1 MKTELT
7 IEVEPDFLV
16 DLATDIY
23 TLVEHEVT
31 VSVTATWRMAQR
43 AKFDNW
49 GQVSHEEWPELV
61 DYTVD
66 EVFVDGKAVALQ
78 SLHQDIQDT
87 ITNSNGMF
95 KAIERRGAK

>member
-1 MKTELT
+1 VTTELT

-16 DLATDIY
+16 AWSTDIY

-31 VSVTATWRMAQR
+31 VAVTAKWRMAQR

-66 EVFVDGKAVALQ
+66 TVFVDGAEVELT

-87 ITNSNGMF
+87 ITNSHGLF
-95 KAIERRGAK
+95 EAIARRGAK

>member
-1 MKTELT
+1 VKTKLT

-16 DLATDIY
+16 DWATDIY

-31 VSVTATWRMAQR
+31 VAVTATWRMAQR

-78 SLHQDIQDT
+78 SLRWDIQDT

>member
-16 DLATDIY
+16 AWATDIY

-31 VSVTATWRMAQR
+31 VAVTATWRMAQR
-43 AKFDNW
+43 ARFDNW

-66 EVFVDGKAVALQ
+66 EVFVDGRAVALQ
-78 SLHQDIQDT
+78 SLHQDIQET
-87 ITNSNGMF
+87 ITNSNGLF
-95 KAIERRGAK
+95 KAIERRGSR

>member
-16 DLATDIY
+16 DWATDID
-23 TLVEHEVT
+23 TLIEHDVQ
-31 VSVTATWRMAQR
+31 VAVIATWRMSQR
-43 AKFDNW
+43 AKFDQW

-66 EVFVDGKAVALQ
+66 EVFVGGKAVALQ

-87 ITNSNGMF
+87 ITNSSGMF

>member
-16 DLATDIY
+16 DWATDIY

-31 VSVTATWRMAQR
+31 VAVTATWRMAQR

-66 EVFVDGKAVALQ
+66 QVFVDGKAVALQ
-78 SLHQDIQDT
+78 SLRWDIQDT
-87 ITNSNGMF
+87 ITNSNGLF
-95 KAIERRGAK
+95 KAIERRGSR

>member
-1 MKTELT
+1 MTTELT
-7 IEVEPDFLV
+7 IDVEPDFLV
-16 DLATDIY
+16 PDATDIY

-31 VSVTATWRMAQR
+31 VAVTATWRMAQR
-43 AKFDNW
+43 ARFDNW

-66 EVFVDGKAVALQ
+66 TVFVDGEEVELT

-87 ITNSNGMF
+87 ITNSLGLFN
-95 KAIERRGAK
+95 AIERRGAR

>member
-1 MKTELT
+1 MITELL
-7 IEVEPDFLV
+7 IDVEPDFLV
-16 DLATDIY
+16 AWATDIY

-31 VSVTATWRMAQR
+31 VAVTAKWRMAQR

-66 EVFVDGKAVALQ
+66 KVFVDGAEVELT
-78 SLHQDIQDT
+78 SLHQDIQET
-87 ITNSNGMF
+87 ITNSHGLFN
-95 KAIERRGAK
+95 AIERKGAR

>member
-16 DLATDIY
+16 EWATDIY

-31 VSVTATWRMAQR
+31 VAVTATWRMAQR

-66 EVFVDGKAVALQ
+66 QVFVDGAEVALQ

-87 ITNSNGMF
+87 ITNSNKLF
-95 KAIERRGAK
+95 NAIERRGAR

>member
-16 DLATDIY
+16 PDATDIY

-31 VSVTATWRMAQR
+31 VAVTAKWRMAQR

-61 DYTVD
+61 DYAVD
-66 EVFVDGKAVALQ
+66 EVFVDGEKVEWT
-78 SLHQDIQDT
+78 SLHQDIRDT
-87 ITNSNGMF
+87 ITNSHGMF
-95 KAIERRGAK
+95 KAIARRGAR

>member
-7 IEVEPDFLV
+7 IDVEPDFAGSWVTNIDTLV
-16 DLATDIY
+16 DHDVQVA
-23 TLVEHEVT
+23 
-31 VSVTATWRMAQR
+31 VTAKWRIAQR
-43 AKFDNW
+43 AKFDQC

-78 SLHQDIQDT
+78 SLHPDIQVT
-87 ITNSNGMF
+87 ITNSNEMF

>member
-7 IEVEPDFLV
+7 IKVEPDFLV
-16 DLATDIY
+16 DWATDIH

-31 VSVTATWRMAQR
+31 VAVTATWRMAER

-66 EVFVDGKAVALQ
+66 EVFVDGKSVALQ
-78 SLHQDIQDT
+78 LLRWDIQDT
-87 ITNSNGMF
+87 ITNSSGMF

>member
-16 DLATDIY
+16 AWATDIY

-31 VSVTATWRMAQR
+31 VAVTATWRMAQR
-43 AKFDNW
+43 ARFDNW

-66 EVFVDGKAVALQ
+66 EVFVDGMAVALQ
-78 SLHQDIQDT
+78 SLHQDIQET
-87 ITNSNGMF
+87 ITNSNGLF
-95 KAIERRGAK
+95 KAIERRGSR

>member
-1 MKTELT
+1 MTTELT
-7 IEVEPDFLV
+7 IDVEPDFLV
-16 DLATDIY
+16 PDATDIY

-31 VSVTATWRMAQR
+31 VTVTAKWRMAQR

-66 EVFVDGKAVALQ
+66 TVFVDGEKVALA
-78 SLHQDIQDT
+78 SLNQDIQET
-87 ITNSNGMF
+87 ITNANKLF
-95 KAIERRGAK
+95 NAIERRGAT

>member
-16 DLATDIY
+16 DRATDIY

-31 VSVTATWRMAQR
+31 VAVTATWRMAQR

-66 EVFVDGKAVALQ
+66 QAFVDGKAVALH
-78 SLHQDIQDT
+78 SLSWDIQDT
-87 ITNSNGMF
+87 ITNSSGMF

>member
-16 DLATDIY
+16 DWATDID

-31 VSVTATWRMAQR
+31 VAVTATWRMAQR

-66 EVFVDGKAVALQ
+66 EVFVDGKSVALQ
-78 SLHQDIQDT
+78 SMHQDIQDT
-87 ITNSNGMF
+87 ITNSLGLF

>member
-16 DLATDIY
+16 EWASDIY

-31 VSVTATWRMAQR
+31 VAVTATWRMAQR
-43 AKFDNW
+43 AKFDQW
-49 GQVSHEEWPELV
+49 GQVSHEEWPEFV

-87 ITNSNGMF
+87 ITNSFGLFN
-95 KAIERRGAK
+95 AIERRGAK